1 MRLEGQ
7 RGNPSRVVVVSEEI
21 LSRLRSSPGLL
32 RRSNVRFLLAY
43 SGSEVLSLA
52 RASDPSLILI
62 DYALP
67 VLRADEVCREIK
79 ASLKLRDIP
88 VAIAG
93 PAYPPEFEAASHEAG
108 CEAYFATPLD
118 VAALSSWVARL
129 LGERVRQESRL
140 SVLLSVNYGAIVSQ
154 SLGCSRDLS
163 LAGIQVRSSTKL
175 QEGFCVSVRFS
186 LDASPPIATL
196 GRVVRV
202 IPTEEGDYDM
212 GIRFI
217 GLPAEARTRL
227 EEFLETRRA

>member
-1 MRLEGQ
+1 MRLEGE
-7 RGNPSRVVVVSEEI
+7 RGSPSRVVVVSEEI
-21 LSRLRSSPGLL
+21 LSRLRSSPSLL

-52 RASDPSLILI
+52 RASDPSLILM

-79 ASLKLRDIP
+79 ASLKLRDTP
-88 VAIAG
+88 VVIAG
-93 PAYPPEFEAASHEAG
+93 PAYPPEFEIACRDAG
-108 CEAYFATPLD
+108 CEAYFPTPLELP
-118 VAALSSWVARL
+118 ALASLVARL
-129 LGERVRQESRL
+129 LGVSARRESRL
-140 SVLLSVNYGAIVSQ
+140 SVLLSVTYGAIVSQ

-163 LAGIQVRSSTKL
+163 LAGMQVRCSTKL
-175 QEGFCVSVRFS
+175 EEGFCVNVKFS
-186 LDASPPIATL
+186 LDTRPPIATL

-202 IPTEEGDYDM
+202 IPTEEGEYDT

-227 EEFLETRRA
+227 EEFLENHRV